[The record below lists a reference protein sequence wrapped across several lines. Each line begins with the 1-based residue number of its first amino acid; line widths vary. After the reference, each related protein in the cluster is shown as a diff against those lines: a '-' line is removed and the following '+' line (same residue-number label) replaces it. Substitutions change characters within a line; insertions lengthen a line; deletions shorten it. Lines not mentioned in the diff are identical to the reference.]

1 MCTLYLPLKKEW
13 FEKIESG
20 EKTVEYREFKGHWI
34 RRLKRTEQYFR
45 GADVYGTPGK
55 IYDEVEFSLGYGG
68 RSMIFVIDDI
78 SVVNG
83 KGTDLAI
90 DGPVY
95 AIKLGRRLSPRGEYL
110 N

>member
-1 MCTLYLPLKKEW
+1 MSTLYLPLKKEW

-20 EKTVEYREFKGHWI
+20 EKTVEYREFKGYWI
-34 RRLKRTEQYFR
+34 KRLRRSLLAFQWKRFENI
-45 GADVYGTPGK
+45 PGK
-55 IYDEVEFSLGYGG
+55 LYDEVKFSLGYGG
-68 RSMIFVIDDI
+68 RTMTFVIDDI

-90 DGPVY
+90 DKPVY